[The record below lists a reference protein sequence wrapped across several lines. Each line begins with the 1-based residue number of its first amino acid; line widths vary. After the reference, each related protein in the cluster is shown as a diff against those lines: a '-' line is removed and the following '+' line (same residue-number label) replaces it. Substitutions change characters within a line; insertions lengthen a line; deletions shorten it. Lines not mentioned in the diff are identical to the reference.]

1 MVFEWRTEMDR
12 QTINRY
18 IHNYIS
24 EVEQSIQQPIL
35 NRDLGT
41 MPLDE
46 AKAFFLLLPMLNN
59 EEWTSELN
67 ISAVAVGAVHAAF
80 DMHDQVD
87 ILDATSKEQQLMV
100 LSGDHFSGIHYRL
113 LSSLPD
119 FELITSM
126 SEMIGHINE
135 TKTNLLMEASEGT
148 EELIKSM
155 ISIEAGCIVEFQ
167 KRFGFTNYSPVVE
180 SALGLIWFF
189 KKLKKEP
196 AIEQMWAG
204 YRIKRADIEDA
215 ISVLTS
221 RLQKQL
227 SEAVFLNPVLKQ
239 EIHRFATPLLGR
251 PI

>member
-1 MVFEWRTEMDR
+1 MDR

-18 IHNYIS
+18 IQNYIR
-24 EVEQSIQQPIL
+24 EVERSIQEPIL
-35 NRDLGT
+35 NRDLGK

-59 EEWTSELN
+59 EEWTTELN
-67 ISAVAVGAVHAAF
+67 ISAIAVGAVHAAF
-80 DMHDQVD
+80 DMHDRVD

-119 FELITSM
+119 FKLITSM

-135 TKTNLLMEASEGT
+135 TKTNLLMEGSDGT
-148 EELIKSM
+148 EELIDSM
-155 ISIEAGCIVEFQ
+155 ISIESGCIVEFQ
-167 KRFGFTNYSPVVE
+167 RRYGFTRYSTIVE
-180 SALGLIWFF
+180 TALGLIWFF
-189 KKLKKEP
+189 RKLTKEP
-196 AIEQMWAG
+196 AIEQVWSG
-204 YRIKRADIEDA
+204 NRIKTADIEAA

-227 SEAVFLNPVLKQ
+227 SEAGFLTPFLKQ

>member
-1 MVFEWRTEMDR
+1 MDR

-18 IHNYIS
+18 IQNYIS
-24 EVEQSIQQPIL
+24 EVERSIQEPIL
-35 NRDLGT
+35 NRDLGE

-67 ISAVAVGAVHAAF
+67 ISAIAVGAVHAAF
-80 DMHDQVD
+80 DMHDRVD

-135 TKTNLLMEASEGT
+135 TKTNLLMEESDGT
-148 EELIKSM
+148 ESLIDSM
-155 ISIEAGCIVEFQ
+155 ISIESGCIVEFQ
-167 KRFGFTNYSPVVE
+167 RRYGFTRYSKIVE
-180 SALGLIWFF
+180 TALGLIWFF
-189 KKLKKEP
+189 KKLTKEP
-196 AIEQMWAG
+196 SIEHVWSG
-204 YRIKRADIEDA
+204 NRIKKDDIEDA
-215 ISVLTS
+215 ISVLSS

-227 SEAVFLNPVLKQ
+227 SEAGFLTPFLKQ
-239 EIHRFATPLLGR
+239 EIHRFAAPLLGR

>member
-1 MVFEWRTEMDR
+1 MDR

-18 IHNYIS
+18 IQNYIS
-24 EVEQSIQQPIL
+24 EVERSIQEPIL
-35 NRDLGT
+35 YRDLGK

-67 ISAVAVGAVHAAF
+67 ISAIAVGAVHAAF
-80 DMHDQVD
+80 DMHDKVD

-119 FELITSM
+119 FKLITSM
-126 SEMIGHINE
+126 SEKIGHINE
-135 TKTNLLMEASEGT
+135 TKTNLLMGDSDGT
-148 EELIKSM
+148 ESLIDSM
-155 ISIEAGCIVEFQ
+155 VSIEAGCIVEFQ
-167 KRFGFTNYSPVVE
+167 SRYGFTRYSEIAE

-189 KKLKKEP
+189 KKLTKDP
-196 AIEQMWAG
+196 AVELVWSG
-204 YRIKRADIEDA
+204 NRINKADIEDA
-215 ISVLTS
+215 ISILTS

-227 SEAVFLNPVLKQ
+227 AEAEFLTPLLKQ
-239 EIHRFATPLLGR
+239 EIHRFATPLLGK

>member
-1 MVFEWRTEMDR
+1 MDR

-18 IHNYIS
+18 IQNYIS
-24 EVEQSIQQPIL
+24 EVEQSIQEPIL
-35 NRDLGT
+35 NRDLGE

-67 ISAVAVGAVHAAF
+67 ISAIAVGAVHAAF
-80 DMHDQVD
+80 DMHDRVD

-119 FELITSM
+119 FQLITSM

-135 TKTNLLMEASEGT
+135 TKTNLLMEATDGIDT
-148 EELIKSM
+148 LINSM
-155 ISIEAGCIVEFQ
+155 ISIESGCIVEFQ
-167 KRFGFTNYSPVVE
+167 NRYGFSRYSKIVE
-180 SALGLIWFF
+180 TALGLIWFF
-189 KKLKKEP
+189 KKLKKDP
-196 AIEQMWAG
+196 AIEQVWSG
-204 YRIKRADIEDA
+204 NRIKKAEIEDA

-227 SEAVFLNPVLKQ
+227 TEASFLTPFLRQ